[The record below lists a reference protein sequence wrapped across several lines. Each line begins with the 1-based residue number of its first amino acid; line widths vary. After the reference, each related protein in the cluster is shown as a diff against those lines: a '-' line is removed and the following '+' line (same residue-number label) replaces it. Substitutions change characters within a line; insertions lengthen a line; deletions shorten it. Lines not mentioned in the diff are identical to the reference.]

1 MTRKILYII
10 NPIAGTGSSTTIQKR
25 IEQITTKASIPFEC
39 IPSNAMGNYQ
49 EVGARITNEQFTD
62 VIIAGGDG
70 TVNQVIGAL
79 RHLPIQFGIIP
90 IGSGNGLA
98 RAAKIPTSPV
108 AAFTHIFEETGK
120 ETDGFLVN
128 QQFACML
135 SGLGFDAT
143 VAHAF
148 AKQSTRGLWTY
159 TKEVIKNFS
168 SASPYFFELSID
180 GQSISLEAYMIS
192 VANANQYGN
201 NFTIAPFASLQDG
214 LLDVIIF
221 PKQHKLSLL
230 WQAGKQLLRLNSPS
244 KISLQNEGT
253 KLIHC
258 QASTVI
264 IKNKEEALLHIDGDP
279 ATTQTEVSIQIL
291 PQAFRL
297 IRKSN

>member
-10 NPIAGTGSSTTIQKR
+10 NPIAGTGSYATIQKR
-25 IEQITTKASIPFEC
+25 IEQATTRVCIPFDC
-39 IPSNAMGNYQ
+39 IQSNAMGNYQ
-49 EVGARITNEQFTD
+49 EICVRITNEQFTD
-62 VIIAGGDG
+62 VVIAGGDG
-70 TVNQVIGAL
+70 TVNQVIGAF

-98 RAAKIPTSPV
+98 RAAKIPTSP
-108 AAFTHIFEETGK
+108 AAALTHIFEETGK
-120 ETDGFLVN
+120 ATDGFLVN

-214 LLDVIIF
+214 LLDIIIL

-230 WQAGKQLLRLNSPS
+230 WQTGKQLLGLNSPS
-244 KISLQNEGT
+244 KISLQKQAS

-258 QASTVI
+258 QATTLT
-264 IKNKEEALLHIDGDP
+264 IKNTEGALLHIDGDP
-279 ATTQTEVSIQIL
+279 ATMQTEVSIQIL